1 MAMGIR
7 WLWVAMVGGSL
18 LLAIPGN
25 SHVDRILG
33 DVVGHIFSALL
44 LASLPIV
51 GYYFFY
57 KQMGEKEATYIIGV
71 AWVYLV
77 ISKLMGL

>member
-1 MAMGIR
+1 MSVSIR

-25 SHVDRILG
+25 TTIGRVLG
-33 DVVGHIFSALL
+33 DVVGHIFSALI
-44 LASLPIV
+44 LASIPIA
-51 GYYFFY
+51 GYYVLY
-57 KQMGEKEATYIIGV
+57 KHIGEKEVTYIIGA

-77 ISKLMGL
+77 ISQFLGF